1 MECKDNCEHRGC
13 QLQDPDHDGETLY
26 GTGRRVRVHDDED
39 GCIGTSH
46 EWQSRMMGKKKKK
59 EFLHAGYGFSGVHR
73 KVKMEGDTMRAAI
86 GNFLRV
92 KKFMLVL
99 MGPGEVGGLVRA
111 RASRMILSATDPAAI
126 PTLVARRGLDLQ
138 AARVG
143 GGEGLGGLMA
153 LLLVTIMEEVE

>member
-59 EFLHAGYGFSGVHR
+59 NFSTRVM
-73 KVKMEGDTMRAAI
+73 VFPVFI
-86 GNFLRV
+86 GRSKWRV
-92 KKFMLVL
+92 T
-99 MGPGEVGGLVRA
+99 P
-111 RASRMILSATDPAAI
+111 
-126 PTLVARRGLDLQ
+126 
-138 AARVG
+138 
-143 GGEGLGGLMA
+143 
-153 LLLVTIMEEVE
+153 

>member
-1 MECKDNCEHRGC
+1 
-13 QLQDPDHDGETLY
+13 
-26 GTGRRVRVHDDED
+26 
-39 GCIGTSH
+39 
-46 EWQSRMMGKKKKK
+46 
-59 EFLHAGYGFSGVHR
+59 
-73 KVKMEGDTMRAAI
+73 MRAAI